1 MIELINITLWN
12 IWTLDLAWAL
22 AISGLAGVV
31 LGFTG
36 FGSAL
41 VMMPL
46 MAILYGP
53 VEALGL
59 LGICSFLASLPIG
72 WTAARQAN
80 WPEVGPMVIGL
91 IIAVPIGMIF
101 LFHFDPV
108 IIKRII
114 GVSVIAATLV
124 LYVGW
129 NYKGPRNILTGFF
142 TGALSGGLT
151 GFTGIGGPVV
161 AVYILASSDT
171 TSVQRSGIVITAV
184 TVMGVLLASLIWNNV
199 LTPEIIG
206 RGILLTPIQVIFA
219 KVGEKLFHLAP
230 ERFFRV
236 TALGTL
242 ILAGIAVM
250 LE

>member
-12 IWTLDLAWAL
+12 IWTLELAWAL

-80 WPEVGPMVIGL
+80 WPEVGPMVMGL
-91 IIAVPIGMIF
+91 IIAVPIGIIF
-101 LFHFDPV
+101 LM
-108 IIKRII
+108 
-114 GVSVIAATLV
+114 
-124 LYVGW
+124 
-129 NYKGPRNILTGFF
+129 ILG
-142 TGALSGGLT
+142 
-151 GFTGIGGPVV
+151 
-161 AVYILASSDT
+161 
-171 TSVQRSGIVITAV
+171 
-184 TVMGVLLASLIWNNV
+184 
-199 LTPEIIG
+199 
-206 RGILLTPIQVIFA
+206 
-219 KVGEKLFHLAP
+219 
-230 ERFFRV
+230 
-236 TALGTL
+236 
-242 ILAGIAVM
+242 
-250 LE
+250 